1 MLNFFF
7 SVGYSFD
14 PLNSSGDEETG
25 GEKTAFLKVIK
36 KISLNKHHGYF

>member
-7 SVGYSFD
+7 STGCSFD
-14 PLNSSGDEETG
+14 PLDSSGDEETG

-36 KISLNKHHGYF
+36 KKKIFK